1 MNPIKG
7 ILRYPSVIIVLTAM
21 AVAVGIHALMSMPR
35 TEDPT
40 VTIRTGL
47 VIAQYPGATSEQVEK
62 QVTKT
67 LEKHIF
73 KFPEVRKELTYSTS
87 RPGLVIINVELENY
101 VKNADLFW
109 AKLRNEMLETSLTEL
124 PSGVRGPIVNSDFGD
139 TVALLIA
146 VHGERYGYRE
156 LRDYVDTI
164 QDRFRTV
171 RETGKMMRYGEQSE
185 QIWITGSLARL
196 SQYFADPVHIMQAL
210 QQRNIITETGRAET
224 SRSKIPMRT
233 TGPFTTEEQIANVMV
248 DVSRTGEPVYIKD
261 FAKVERRYED
271 PVFLVRYDGKPSVLL
286 SVEMQKGKN
295 VTELGEKLD
304 EVMTQLRLLLPP
316 DIHVDLIA
324 DQPTMVRERIANLGH
339 EFMLAI
345 GAVILVTIVLLPI
358 RVALIAALAIPVTLL
373 ATVGI
378 MNAFDI
384 PLHQVSIAALIVVLG
399 IVVDN
404 AIVIVDNY
412 IELLDH
418 KVPIEE
424 ATWRSAADVVV
435 PVFAATVTIVCSFMP
450 LIILTGTAG
459 EFIIALP
466 LTVSIALIVSFIVAI
481 TLTPFLCS
489 FFIKKGLHDHEAPD
503 KKKSFNLLDS
513 LQNAYG
519 KAIVF
524 FMKRKGLGLAVGI
537 GAVVLGAIAFL
548 LVPQQFFPPAERNQ
562 FVIDLWMRQGTRI
575 ETTDAAMGRIEKYL
589 SDRPEAA
596 HYASFVGQ
604 SAPRFYYNVNPQ
616 QPDGAY
622 GQFIVNTLSVKATPA
637 FVADLRVKL
646 AAVVPEAMVIVKE
659 LQQGSSQEAPIEIR
673 ISGDDM
679 ATLKQIGTEVENMLR
694 AEPSS
699 QFVHRDYYNDTYRVD
714 IDVNN
719 ELANRLGLTNGAV
732 SQTLAGGFEGQQT
745 GIFWEGDRAVTLL
758 LRLDKDES
766 SSFDSVGDAYV
777 TSQLTHAS
785 VPLRSIAN
793 LTPEWQTS
801 RIVRRNG
808 VRTLTVRSF
817 VKEGVYASAL
827 LDAVAPKIA
836 ALKLPAGYHIYY
848 GGEKFNQED
857 NSPQLAAAL
866 GISLVAIFLVL
877 LVQFRNIS
885 VPLVIMTSIPLSL
898 LGAAVGLLITR
909 NPFGFMAFI
918 GLISVCGIVVR
929 NAIILID
936 YVNEK
941 IAEGH
946 SLEEAAT
953 EAGQRRLRPIFLTT
967 MAAAMGMIPMI
978 LSRSA
983 LWSPLASVIAVGLIF
998 SMCFT
1003 LLVIPVLYVVV
1014 ISRIQKAPAAALMIF
1029 LALIIGAPGHAL
1041 AETRTLTLD
1050 EAVSLAVAQN
1060 SSLKIAG
1067 SRVREG
1073 REKRNTVR
1081 SDYFPH
1087 LRNESNYFHL
1097 SDKQLVNIP
1106 AGSLGAVPGLGPF
1119 PVQDVGINQGSDTP
1133 FITNTTLT
1141 QPLTQL
1147 PKIYHADNVALA
1159 DQQIA
1164 AAELEKAKTDIIFAT
1179 HRLFYGLVVTRK
1191 LKDAAS
1197 AAVSAGEQALREA
1210 KDSVAA
1216 GNQLEV
1222 AAIGSNA
1229 VLLQNRHALLSAE
1242 IQIADLNSELSD
1254 LLDLPLDTE
1263 IDPVDPSPPEPTAD
1277 TRETYVKEALEK
1289 NPEIKAARE
1298 NVSKAQSGVKAAQWE
1313 YVPDIS
1319 AFGQYIHQDGVPFV
1333 TNNLGIVGLR
1343 MTWDII
1349 DGGKRGGVVG
1359 QRKEQ
1364 LNQADE
1370 NLHRV
1375 KKRIEVEVDK
1385 ACRKLE
1391 QTQRLIDVT
1400 RESLE
1405 LYRENLR
1412 LKSDAIKSRTVTESQ
1427 YATAVASVKKAEY
1440 EHTQALL
1447 GYYLATADLKRII
1460 ASYPGLTEA
1469 QLP

>member
-1 MNPIKG
+1 MNAIKS

-21 AVAVGIHALMSMPR
+21 AVAVGIHALMTMPR

-109 AKLRNEMLETSLTEL
+109 AKLRNELLETAMTEL
-124 PSGVRGPIVNSDFGD
+124 PAGVRGPIVNSDFGD

-171 RETGKMMRYGEQSE
+171 REVGKMMRYGDQGE

-196 SQYFADPVHIMQAL
+196 SQYFADPLRIITAL
-210 QQRNIITETGRAET
+210 QQRNMIAETGKAEIGQ
-224 SRSKIPMRT
+224 SKIPMRT

-248 DVSRTGEPVYIKD
+248 DVSKTGEPVYIKD
-261 FAKVERRYED
+261 FAKVERRYQD
-271 PVFLVRYDGKPSVLL
+271 PLFLVRYDGKPSVLL

-295 VTELGEKLD
+295 VTELGERLD
-304 EVMTQLRLLLPP
+304 EVMTQLRDLLPP

-324 DQPTMVRERIANLGH
+324 DQPTMVRERITGLGH

-378 MNAFDI
+378 MNAFGI

-412 IELLDH
+412 IDLLDH
-418 KVPIEE
+418 KVPRAE
-424 ATWRSAADVVV
+424 AMWRSAADVFI
-435 PVFAATVTIVCSFMP
+435 PVLAATVTIVCSFMP

-466 LTVSIALIVSFIVAI
+466 LTVSIALVVSFIVAI
-481 TLTPFLCS
+481 SLTPLLCS
-489 FFIKKGLHDHEAPD
+489 FFIKKGLHDHEAPG
-503 KKKSFNLLDS
+503 KKQSFNLLDS
-513 LQNAYG
+513 LQNVYG

-524 FMKRKGLGLAVGI
+524 LMKRKGLGLALGV
-537 GAVVLGAIAFL
+537 GAVVLGAIAFQ

-562 FVIDLWMRQGTRI
+562 FVIDVWMHQGTRI
-575 ETTDAAMGRIEKYL
+575 ETTDAAMGRIEKVL
-589 SDRPEAA
+589 SDRPEVA

-616 QPDGAY
+616 QPDSAY
-622 GQFIVNTLSVKATPA
+622 GQFIVNTRSVKATPA
-637 FVADLRVKL
+637 FVVDLQVKL

-679 ATLKQIGTEVENMLR
+679 AMLKQIGTEVENMLR
-694 AEPSS
+694 AEPTSR
-699 QFVHRDYYNDTYRVD
+699 FVHRDYYNDTYRVD

-719 ELANRLGLTNGAV
+719 ELANRLGLTSGAV
-732 SQTLAGGFEGQQT
+732 SQTLSGGFDGQQA

-758 LRLDKDES
+758 LRLDKDER
-766 SSFDSVGDAYV
+766 SSFDSVGDVYV
-777 TSQLTHAS
+777 TSPLTPAR
-785 VPLRSIAN
+785 VPLRAIAN

-827 LDAVAPKIA
+827 FDAVAPKIA
-836 ALKLPAGYHIYY
+836 ALKLPPGYRIEY
-848 GGEKFNQED
+848 GGEKFNKDD
-857 NSPQLAAAL
+857 NLPHMVGAL

-885 VPLVIMTSIPLSL
+885 VPLVIMASIPLSL

-929 NAIILID
+929 NAIILVD

-1014 ISRIQKAPAAALMIF
+1014 ISRIKKAPVAALMIVLAFF
-1029 LALIIGAPGHAL
+1029 LGSGQAL
-1041 AETRTLTLD
+1041 AETRQLTLD
-1050 EAVSLAVAQN
+1050 DAVALAVAQN

-1067 SRVREG
+1067 SKVREKS
-1073 REKRNTVR
+1073 EKRNTVR

-1097 SDKQLVNIP
+1097 TNNQLINIP
-1106 AGSLGAVPGLGPF
+1106 AGSLGTVPGLGPF
-1119 PVQDVGINQGSDTP
+1119 PVQDTSINQGKDTAL
-1133 FITNTTLT
+1133 IANTTLT

-1147 PKIYHADNVALA
+1147 PKIHQAEKIAQADH
-1159 DQQIA
+1159 QIA
-1164 AAELEKAKTDIIFAT
+1164 AAELEKARTDVIFAT
-1179 HRLFYGLVVTRK
+1179 HQLFYGLVVTRK

-1197 AAVSAGEQALREA
+1197 AAVAAGEQALKEA

-1216 GNQLEV
+1216 GSQLEV

-1229 VLLQNRHALLSAE
+1229 VLLQNRHAQLTAE
-1242 IQIADLNSELSD
+1242 IQIADLNSELND
-1254 LLDLPLDTE
+1254 LLGLPLDTD
-1263 IDPVDPSPPEPTAD
+1263 IDPVDPSPPEPTAN
-1277 TRETYVKEALEK
+1277 TRETYVQEALEK
-1289 NPEIKAARE
+1289 NPEIKAALE
-1298 NVSKAQSGVKAAQWE
+1298 SVNKARSGVKAAQWE

-1333 TNNLGIVGLR
+1333 ENNIGVVGLR
-1343 MTWDII
+1343 MTWDIV
-1349 DGGKRGGVVG
+1349 DWGKRRGVLG

-1370 NLHRV
+1370 NLRRV
-1375 KKRIEVEVDK
+1375 NKRIEVEVDK
-1385 ACRKLE
+1385 AYRKLE
-1391 QTQRLIDVT
+1391 QTQRLIDVA

-1405 LYRENLR
+1405 LQKENLR
-1412 LKSDAIKSRTVTESQ
+1412 LKSNAMKSGTVTESQ

-1440 EHTQALL
+1440 EHLQALL
-1447 GYYLATADLKRII
+1447 GYYLAIADLKRIV
-1460 ASYPGLTEA
+1460 ASNPG
-1469 QLP
+1469 P

>member
-1 MNPIKG
+1 MNAIKS

-21 AVAVGIHALMSMPR
+21 AVAVGIHALMTMPR

-109 AKLRNEMLETSLTEL
+109 AKLRNEMLETAMTEL
-124 PSGVRGPIVNSDFGD
+124 PAGVRGPIVNSDFGD

-171 RETGKMMRYGEQSE
+171 REVGKMMRYGDQSE

-196 SQYFADPVHIMQAL
+196 SQYFADPLRIMTAL
-210 QQRNIITETGRAET
+210 QQRNMIAETGKAEIGQ
-224 SRSKIPMRT
+224 SKIPMRT

-248 DVSRTGEPVYIKD
+248 DVSKTGEPVYIKD
-261 FAKVERRYED
+261 FAKVERRYQD

-286 SVEMQKGKN
+286 SVEMQKGNN
-295 VTELGEKLD
+295 VTELGDRLD
-304 EVMTQLRLLLPP
+304 GVMSQLRLLLPP
-316 DIHVDLIA
+316 DIHVDIIA
-324 DQPTMVRERIANLGH
+324 DQPTMVRERITGLGH

-378 MNAFDI
+378 MNAFGI

-412 IELLDH
+412 IDLLDH
-418 KVPIEE
+418 KVPREE
-424 ATWRSAADVVV
+424 ATWRSASDVVV

-466 LTVSIALIVSFIVAI
+466 LTVSIALVVSFIVAI

-503 KKKSFNLLDS
+503 KKQSFNLLDS
-513 LQNAYG
+513 LQNVYG

-562 FVIDLWMRQGTRI
+562 FVIDLWMHQGTRI

-589 SDRPEAA
+589 SDRPEVT

-616 QPDGAY
+616 QPDGAF
-622 GQFIVNTLSVKATPA
+622 GQFIVNTRSVKATPA
-637 FVADLRVKL
+637 FVADLQVKL
-646 AAVVPEAMVIVKE
+646 AAVIPEAMVIVKE

-679 ATLKQIGTEVENMLR
+679 AMLKQIGTEVENMLR
-694 AEPSS
+694 AEPTSR
-699 QFVHRDYYNDTYRVD
+699 FVHRDYYNDTYRVD

-719 ELANRLGLTNGAV
+719 ELANRLALTSGAV
-732 SQTLAGGFEGQQT
+732 SQTLSGGFDGQQA

-758 LRLDKDES
+758 LRLDKDER
-766 SSFDSVGDAYV
+766 SSFDSVGDVYV
-777 TSQLTHAS
+777 TSPLTHAS
-785 VPLRSIAN
+785 VPLRAIAN

-817 VKEGVYASAL
+817 VQEGVYASAL

-836 ALKLPAGYHIYY
+836 AIKLPPGYRIEY
-848 GGEKFNQED
+848 GGEKFNKDD
-857 NSPQLAAAL
+857 NLPHMVGAL

-885 VPLVIMTSIPLSL
+885 VPLVIMASIPLSL

-929 NAIILID
+929 NAIILVD

-1014 ISRIQKAPAAALMIF
+1014 RSRITKAPAAALMIVLAFF
-1029 LALIIGAPGHAL
+1029 LGSGQAL
-1041 AETRTLTLD
+1041 AETRQLTLD
-1050 EAVSLAVAQN
+1050 DAVALAVAQN

-1067 SRVREG
+1067 SKVREKS
-1073 REKRNTVR
+1073 EKRNTVR

-1097 SDKQLVNIP
+1097 TNNQLINIP
-1106 AGSLGAVPGLGPF
+1106 AGSLGTVPGLGPF
-1119 PVQDVGINQGSDTP
+1119 PVQDTSINQGKDTAL
-1133 FITNTTLT
+1133 IANTTLT

-1147 PKIYHADNVALA
+1147 PKIYQAEKIAQADH
-1159 DQQIA
+1159 QIA
-1164 AAELEKAKTDIIFAT
+1164 AAELEKARTDVVFAT
-1179 HRLFYGLVVTRK
+1179 HQLFYGLVVTRK

-1197 AAVSAGEQALREA
+1197 AAVSAGEQALKEA

-1229 VLLQNRHALLSAE
+1229 VLLQNRHAQLSAE
-1242 IQIADLNSELSD
+1242 IQIADLNSELND
-1254 LLDLPLDTE
+1254 LLGLPLDTD
-1263 IDPVDPSPPEPTAD
+1263 IDPVDPSPPEPTAN
-1277 TRETYVKEALEK
+1277 TRETYVQEALEK
-1289 NPEIKAARE
+1289 NPEIKAALE
-1298 NVSKAQSGVKAAQWE
+1298 SVNKAQSGVKAAQWE
-1313 YVPDIS
+1313 YVPDVS
-1319 AFGQYIHQDGVPFV
+1319 LYGEYIHQDGVPFV
-1333 TNNLGIVGLR
+1333 ENNIGVVGLR
-1343 MTWDII
+1343 MTWDIV
-1349 DGGKRGGVVG
+1349 DWGKRRGVLG

-1385 ACRKLE
+1385 AYRRLE
-1391 QTQRLIDVT
+1391 QTKRLIDVAG
-1400 RESLE
+1400 ESLE
-1405 LYRENLR
+1405 LQKENLR
-1412 LKSDAIKSRTVTESQ
+1412 LKSNAMKSGTVTESQ

-1440 EHTQALL
+1440 EHLQALL
-1447 GYYLATADLKRII
+1447 GYYLAIADLKRIV
-1460 ASYPGLTEA
+1460 ASTPG
-1469 QLP
+1469 P